1 MGTASAEEKSQKE
14 KKIEKEKGSRVGI
27 EVDAYGQSHKRR
39 QKQSQVFWR
48 GVWNNSLVIRRQH
61 RTKTTTT
68 LDRMR

>member
-14 KKIEKEKGSRVGI
+14 KIEEKEKGSRV